1 MCLRCGVPGALLK
14 APKAYTDPRSD
25 EEERR

>member
-1 MCLRCGVPGALLK
+1 MHLRCGIPRALLK